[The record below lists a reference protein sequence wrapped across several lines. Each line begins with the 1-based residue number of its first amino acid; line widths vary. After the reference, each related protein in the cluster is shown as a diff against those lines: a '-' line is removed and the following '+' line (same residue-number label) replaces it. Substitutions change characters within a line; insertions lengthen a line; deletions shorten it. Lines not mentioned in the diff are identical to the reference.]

1 MTTLNYEE
9 RLEAFA
15 EGKWLRRF
23 RGYLRSPG
31 DTTCDAC
38 GSSLPSYL
46 HALRDVGA
54 SRDYFVG
61 GNCFVRLWQSG
72 VIERPYVRASI
83 ATAYLKARGKR
94 DELHLFFRS
103 AEAKT
108 RAGDDSP
115 SQDPRRQAS

>member
-1 MTTLNYEE
+1 MTSLSYEE
-9 RLEAFA
+9 RLAFFA
-15 EGKWLRRF
+15 EGKRLRRF
-23 RGYLRSPG
+23 HGYLRSPG

-54 SRDYFVG
+54 GRDYFVG

-72 VIERPYVRASI
+72 MIERPYVRASI

-94 DELHLFFRS
+94 EELHPAARP
-103 AEAKT
+103 
-108 RAGDDSP
+108 AGSSDAARQDS
-115 SQDPRRQAS
+115 RKQAS

>member
-9 RLEAFA
+9 RLAFFA
-15 EGKWLRRF
+15 EGKRLRRF

-94 DELHLFFRS
+94 EELRPS
-103 AEAKT
+103 ARPAESSDAA
-108 RAGDDSP
+108 RQDS
-115 SQDPRRQAS
+115 RKQAS

>member
-1 MTTLNYEE
+1 MTTLSYEE
-9 RLEAFA
+9 RLAFFA
-15 EGKWLRRF
+15 EGKRLRRF

-61 GNCFVRLWQSG
+61 GNCFVRLWSPVWSSG
-72 VIERPYVRASI
+72 RTCGRAS
-83 ATAYLKARGKR
+83 
-94 DELHLFFRS
+94 
-103 AEAKT
+103 
-108 RAGDDSP
+108 
-115 SQDPRRQAS
+115 PRRT

>member
-1 MTTLNYEE
+1 MTTLSYEE
-9 RLEAFA
+9 RLAFFA
-15 EGKWLRRF
+15 EGKALRRF

-54 SRDYFVG
+54 GRDYFVG

-72 VIERPYVRASI
+72 VVERPYVRASI
-83 ATAYLKARGKR
+83 ATAYLKARGR
-94 DELHLFFRS
+94 REELHLFLCS
-103 AEAKT
+103 QESSDAP
-108 RAGDDSP
+108 P
-115 SQDPRRQAS
+115 SDPRKQAS